1 MLQVMISLLDAVLGE
16 PFPQRLSV
24 IGLSKNAGKTVTLNH
39 LIKEAAGRG
48 IPLGLVSTGRDGE
61 VEDAITELPKPRIWA
76 PAGALLATARGALPA
91 CEAALAVLAEL
102 PLTTPFGR
110 VVLCRVLEAGQVLLI
125 GPGSRNRVATVLA
138 QLEAAGAQFCLVDG
152 SFDRI
157 AAAAPAVTGRVV
169 LAAGAAYSAQMSETL
184 SQVRHVLECFDLP
197 VWGDA
202 SAVAGATAGTGATVA
217 ADAPAGGATSEVDF
231 HAGHHAPPAILL
243 ERPDGSTQPL
253 PVVSTLAHPDTFLH
267 LVAPGDRLHLHGP
280 LADLLLNGLIHRRL
294 WDLDLIL
301 QDPTH
306 LLVSRLPWR
315 RWRHNGGRAW
325 VRRPVQLLAVTT
337 NAYSP
342 VGPAYDAAAFHA
354 AVAEL
359 VGPHHKVPVADLE
372 AGLTT

>member
-1 MLQVMISLLDAVLGE
+1 MATSSLLDVVLGAQG
-16 PFPQRLSV
+16 PQRLAV

-39 LIKEAAGRG
+39 LIRAAAERG

-76 PAGALLATARGALPA
+76 PAGAVLATARGALPA
-91 CEAALAVLAEL
+91 CEAKLELLAEL
-102 PLTTPFGR
+102 PLVTPFGW

-125 GPGSRNRVATVLA
+125 GPGSRNRVASVLERLEAEGA
-138 QLEAAGAQFCLVDG
+138 QLTLVDG

-157 AAAAPAVTGRVV
+157 AAAAPDVTGRVV
-169 LAAGAAYSAQMSETL
+169 LAAGAAYSSQESETL
-184 SQVRHVLECFDLP
+184 AQVRHVLELFDLSVWSGSPRQP
-197 VWGDA
+197 VDA
-202 SAVAGATAGTGATVA
+202 APVADPGQQLATAQTAAGA
-217 ADAPAGGATSEVDF
+217 
-231 HAGHHAPPAILL
+231 PPILL
-243 ERPDGSTQPL
+243 ERPDGSTMPL
-253 PVVSTLAHPDTFLH
+253 PVASALAHPDQFLH
-267 LVAPGDRLHLHGP
+267 LVAPGDRLHLNGP

-294 WDLDLIL
+294 WDLDLIV

-315 RWRHNGGRAW
+315 RWRGNGGRAW

-342 VGPAYDAAAFHA
+342 VGPAYDPKAFHQ
-354 AVAEL
+354 AVAAL
-359 VGPHHKVPVADLE
+359 AGGRPVMDLE

>member
-1 MLQVMISLLDAVLGE
+1 MSSLLDAVLGE
-16 PFPQRLSV
+16 AFPQRLAV
-24 IGLSKNAGKTVTLNH
+24 IGLSKNAGKTVALNH
-39 LIKEAAGRG
+39 VIRAAAERG

-76 PAGALLATARGALPA
+76 PAGAVLATAQGALPA
-91 CEAALAVLAEL
+91 CEAKLDLLREL
-102 PLTTPFGR
+102 PLGTPFGR

-125 GPGSRNRVATVLA
+125 GPGSRNRVAMVLD
-138 QLEAAGAQFCLVDG
+138 QLEAEGAQLSLVDG

-157 AAAAPAVTGRVV
+157 AAAAPDVTGRVV
-169 LAAGAAYSAQMSETL
+169 LAAGAAYSAQESETL
-184 SQVRHVLECFDLP
+184 SQVRHVLESFSLP
-197 VWGDA
+197 VWG
-202 SAVAGATAGTGATVA
+202 VAGAPEAHQSRPGA
-217 ADAPAGGATSEVDF
+217 
-231 HAGHHAPPAILL
+231 AILL
-243 ERPDGSTQPL
+243 ERPDGSTEPL

-267 LVAPGDRLHLHGP
+267 LVAPGDRLHLNGP
-280 LADLLLNGLIHRRL
+280 LADLLLNSLIHRRL
-294 WDLDLIL
+294 WDLDLII

-315 RWRHNGGRAW
+315 RWRSNGGRAW

-354 AVAEL
+354 SVAAL
-359 VGPHHKVPVADLE
+359 AGRPSRSIPVFDLE